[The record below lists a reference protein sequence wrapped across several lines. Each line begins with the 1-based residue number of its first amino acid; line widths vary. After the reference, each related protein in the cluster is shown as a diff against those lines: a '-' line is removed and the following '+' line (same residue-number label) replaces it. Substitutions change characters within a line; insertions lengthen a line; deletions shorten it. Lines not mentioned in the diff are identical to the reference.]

1 MREESGDMN
10 TQIESRNVDM
20 TARWRKEIEARV
32 GELHTG
38 NSELTHVRVTLT
50 RHQHRKAEDVA
61 EALIVATLPG
71 RTLTARKTEETF
83 EEAIREVF
91 AAIAVE
97 FEKYLDKR
105 GSHEVRAGSVPL
117 RGVVTRL
124 FPDEG
129 YGFILLDSGED
140 VYFHR
145 HAVHGLAFEEVEDGM
160 PVSLNME
167 MGEKGL
173 QATTVN
179 PLPPVEHYEN
189 KAGRVG

>member
-1 MREESGDMN
+1 MDV
-10 TQIESRNVDM
+10 QIESRNVDM
-20 TARWRKEIEARV
+20 TARWRSEIEARLA
-32 GELHTG
+32 ELRTG
-38 NSELTHVRVTLT
+38 HSAVTHVRVTLT
-50 RHQHRKAEDVA
+50 RHEHRKAEDIA

-83 EEAIREVF
+83 EGAIREAF

-97 FEKYLDKR
+97 FEKYREKR
-105 GSHEVRAGSVPL
+105 GSHEVRAVSVPL
-117 RGVVTRL
+117 RGIVRKL
-124 FPDEG
+124 FPDDG

-145 HAVHGLAFEEVEDGM
+145 HAVHEFAYEDLEDGM
-160 PVSLNME
+160 AVSLNTE

-179 PLPPVEHYEN
+179 PVPPMEHYEN
-189 KAGRVG
+189 KAGRSRGM

>member
-1 MREESGDMN
+1 MH

-20 TARWRKEIEARV
+20 TARWRSEIEAR
-32 GELHTG
+32 LTDLRTG
-38 NSELTHVRVTLT
+38 HDALTHVRVTLT
-50 RHQHRKAEDVA
+50 RHDHRKAADTA

-71 RTLTARKTEETF
+71 RTLTARKTEATF
-83 EEAIREVF
+83 EEAIRDAF

-97 FEKYLDKR
+97 LEKYRDKR
-105 GSHEVRAGSVPL
+105 GSHEIRAASVPL
-117 RGVVTRL
+117 RGVVTKV
-124 FPDEG
+124 FAADG
-129 YGFILLDSGED
+129 YGFIRLDSGED

-145 HAVHGLAFEEVEDGM
+145 HAVHGFAFEELEDGM
-160 PVSLNME
+160 AVSLNSE

-179 PLPPVEHYEN
+179 PLPPAEHYAN